1 MLLSIIIP
9 IYRVED
15 TIQRCLESV
24 LMQLD
29 DRMELIIIDDGS
41 PDDSAKI
48 ASRMIQGRANCTLI
62 HQSNQGLSAAR
73 NTGLEHAQGEYVTF
87 IDSDDFIQEGTIE
100 ALLAVL
106 DMHPEYDILEYP
118 VMQHHGNKQ
127 CEKLLTFSE
136 KAFTSDRDY
145 WLGGGYLHTYACNKY
160 YRRRLFEGV
169 RYPVGKA
176 FEDAYTLPF
185 LLAKAGVI
193 GTTGRGLYYYTDNP
207 QGITARAGGQELTH
221 LLEAHLRHLAQ
232 WGTLTAAYYESLLN
246 IQMDVYEATKAAPV
260 LPVLPYKGTT
270 KLLILHLIGLKRL
283 CQLNQF
289 IHKMGLRNR

>member
-1 MLLSIIIP
+1 M
-9 IYRVED
+9 
-15 TIQRCLESV
+15 
-24 LMQLD
+24 
-29 DRMELIIIDDGS
+29 
-41 PDDSAKI
+41 
-48 ASRMIQGRANCTLI
+48 
-62 HQSNQGLSAAR
+62 
-73 NTGLEHAQGEYVTF
+73 
-87 IDSDDFIQEGTIE
+87 
-100 ALLAVL
+100 
-106 DMHPEYDILEYP
+106 
-118 VMQHHGNKQ
+118 
-127 CEKLLTFSE
+127 LTFSE
-136 KAFTSDRDY
+136 KAFTSARDY
-145 WLGGGYLHTYACNKY
+145 WLGGGYRHTYACNKY

-169 RYPVGKA
+169 RYPVGKV

-289 IHKMGLRNR
+289 IHKMGLRNH